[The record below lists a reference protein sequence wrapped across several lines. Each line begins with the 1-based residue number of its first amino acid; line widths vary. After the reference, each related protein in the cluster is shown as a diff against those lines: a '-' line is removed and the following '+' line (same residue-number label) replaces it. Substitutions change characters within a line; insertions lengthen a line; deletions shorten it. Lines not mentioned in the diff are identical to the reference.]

1 MIQNKIVVRYLNGKI
16 VKGFTTDFMPNKE
29 MFHLA
34 VADAQPG
41 SPLVTVNLK
50 ECKAL
55 FFVRDFDGDATRN
68 DKKEFDPMKSAGGR
82 KIKVVFK
89 DNETLIGTTQGYDPS
104 RQGFFFFPAD
114 SESNNERSYVIIAA
128 TKEVSFI

>member
-1 MIQNKIVVRYLNGKI
+1 MIQNKIVVRYLNGNV

-29 MFHLA
+29 MFHLTL
-34 VADAQPG
+34 ADAQPG
-41 SPLVTVNLK
+41 SPLVTVNLT

-55 FFVRDFDGDATRN
+55 FFVRDFDGNAACN
-68 DKKEFDPMKSAGGR
+68 DKKEFDPTKNAGGR

-89 DNETLIGTTQGYDPS
+89 DNETLIGTTQGYDPA

-114 SESNNERSYVIIAA
+114 AESNNERSYVVNAA
-128 TKEVSFI
+128 TKEVAFI

>member
-1 MIQNKIVVRYLNGKI
+1 MIQNKIVVRYLNGN
-16 VKGFTTDFMPNKE
+16 VLKGFTTDFMPNKE

-34 VADAQPG
+34 LADAQPG
-41 SPLVTVNLK
+41 APLVTVK
-50 ECKAL
+50 ISECKAL
-55 FFVRDFDGDATRN
+55 FFVRDFDGNAAYHDR
-68 DKKEFDPMKSAGGR
+68 KEFDPTKNAGGR

-89 DNETLIGTTQGYDPS
+89 DSETLIGTTQGYDPG

-114 SESNNERSYVIIAA
+114 PASNNERGYVVNAA